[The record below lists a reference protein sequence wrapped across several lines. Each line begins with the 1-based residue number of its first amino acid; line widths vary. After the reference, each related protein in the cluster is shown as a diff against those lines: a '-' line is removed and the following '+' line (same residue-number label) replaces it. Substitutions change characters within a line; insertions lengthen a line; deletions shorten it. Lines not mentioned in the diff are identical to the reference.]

1 MDDLGSGYVSC
12 VVVFCSA
19 EGRIVCA
26 GVVKGRVICLGA
38 SRSVLS
44 VVTLL
49 SWHMYL
55 GLRSS
60 M

>member
-26 GVVKGRVICLGA
+26 GVVKGRVICFVCGNFV
-38 SRSVLS
+38 VLAY
-44 VVTLL
+44 VLKTA
-49 SWHMYL
+49 
-55 GLRSS
+55 
-60 M
+60 